1 MVNFNFLLDFDFLI
15 ICILARFLVFTVNF
29 PIFLAFLENF
39 TFVQFVFEVC
49 SPLKFVSQKSLDI
62 FRGQNISQLV
72 LFQGSPPETAN
83 MMS

>member
-1 MVNFNFLLDFDFLI
+1 MVNFSVLLDFCFVI
-15 ICILARFLVFTVNF
+15 ICIFARFLISTLNF

-39 TFVQFVFEVC
+39 TSVQFVFEVC
-49 SPLKFVSQKSLDI
+49 SPFKFVSHKSLDI

-72 LFQGSPPETAN
+72 LLQGSPPETAN